1 MDTDSKSGKSE
12 IARKTGSITYELMRL
27 RALADI
33 YAERGDT
40 AAVYECQLEAWQL
53 LRAMQAQVLS

>member
-1 MDTDSKSGKSE
+1 MTAQKPNKSNSDT
-12 IARKTGSITYELMRL
+12 SITLRLLNL
-27 RALADI
+27 RALAQI